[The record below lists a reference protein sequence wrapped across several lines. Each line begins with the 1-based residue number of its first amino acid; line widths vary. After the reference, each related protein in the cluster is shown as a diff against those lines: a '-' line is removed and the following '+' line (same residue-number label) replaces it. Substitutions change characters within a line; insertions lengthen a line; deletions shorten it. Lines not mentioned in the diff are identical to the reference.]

1 MDSVGFCMLISR
13 RPGPIRWHHSRVHR
27 FFSAA
32 RWDTDVLGT
41 VVIRLIV
48 GWLVPM
54 GEPLVIAVDD
64 TMFRRWGRKVHGA
77 YWGYDGSVKAPPNT
91 AKISRGNSFVVAA
104 VVVQLPLL
112 DRPVALPV
120 LMRLWHKGGPSKTV
134 LARRLIHA
142 LANAAPG
149 RRLHVVA
156 DSAYAC
162 NQMRD
167 LPQQATVTAPMPS
180 HASLWRVHPDVDN
193 PPRLRGPAPAPGS
206 SAPASVSRRS
216 WPPKRPAWPCPPP
229 GTGAPPPS
237 PCTNS
242 GACDAACSAPDRS
255 APSWSPN
262 RAGNL
267 SR

>member
-1 MDSVGFCMLISR
+1 MIFARSMV
-13 RPGPIRWHHSRVHR
+13 WHHSRVHR

-180 HASLWRVHPDVDN
+180 RASLWHVHPDVDN
-193 PPRLRGPAPAPGS
+193 PPRLRGPG
-206 SAPASVSRRS
+206 R
-216 WPPKRPAWPCPPP
+216 PP
-229 GTGAPPPS
+229 GRRRPHRYPGAAGHRNARRGHVRHPVRPHGHHHRARAAVPVARRVRRPTGPRRR
-237 PCTNS
+237 
-242 GACDAACSAPDRS
+242 G
-255 APSWSPN
+255 
-262 RAGNL
+262 
-267 SR
+267 